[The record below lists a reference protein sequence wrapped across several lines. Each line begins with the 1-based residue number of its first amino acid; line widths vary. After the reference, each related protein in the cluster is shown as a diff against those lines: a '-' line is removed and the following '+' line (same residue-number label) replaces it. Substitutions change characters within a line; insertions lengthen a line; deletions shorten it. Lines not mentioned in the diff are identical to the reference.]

1 MRKWTLLCILLLL
14 MLVSGCQTNKEQE
27 KETVGGVTVTSTPT
41 PAVTPTPEPTIT
53 PTPVITL
60 SVPVTYRPVEPK
72 AEGLTEIQCSE
83 GEGIE
88 LDLNGDG
95 APEQI
100 YTAEEGIYINGILQE
115 QDFRWKFYYR
125 PFDPDYRQMWETYWI
140 VDVDKEDKYYNLIF
154 FTELGSHG
162 EEVLTYYSD
171 ILHDI
176 AYLEAR
182 GGAFTNAEYYG
193 NGIFLAK
200 NRPWGP
206 LFQYLTGITYRL
218 DEEGGIT
225 RVGDYI
231 PLSTPYVFELVEIID
246 MYLEDNLESPTKRV
260 EAQTVQMLGSSRDW
274 VKFRLEDGTE
284 AWIYVEYVQGT
295 GSVVNHGKTAQELF
309 SGMPYEE

>member
-100 YTAEEGIYINGILQE
+100 YTAEEGIYINGILQV
-115 QDFRWKFYYR
+115 QDYRWEFRYR
-125 PFDPDYRQMWETYWI
+125 PFDPDYRQIWEKYWI
-140 VDVDKEDKYYNLIF
+140 TDVDKEDGYYNLIF
-154 FTELGSHG
+154 SVPFAYGAEA
-162 EEVLTYYSD
+162 LTFYD
-171 ILHDI
+171 GALHDI
-176 AYLEAR
+176 LVMGAYGEE
-182 GGAFTNAEYYG
+182 FSEAEYFG
-193 NGIFLAK
+193 DGTFRVK
-200 NRPWGP
+200 GVPWHSIISYSP
-206 LFQYLTGITYRL
+206 DITYHWSKETGIMQL
-218 DEEGGIT
+218 EEFLPLKNPCPLELLETTEMYTDHNMDSIT
-225 RVGDYI
+225 I
-231 PLSTPYVFELVEIID
+231 SVE
-246 MYLEDNLESPTKRV
+246 P
-260 EAQTVQMLGSSRDW
+260 QTVYMLCSSVNW
-274 VKFRLEDGTE
+274 VQFCLEDGTE
-284 AWIYVEYVQGT
+284 VWIYAEYVE
-295 GSVVNHGKTAQELF
+295 GKSWVINGEKRLYEIF
-309 SGMPYEE
+309 SGFPTAG